1 MVKPGMRSY
10 MIQHNTT
17 IRYKENGPKESGHL
31 SAATFKQKKSYVDD
45 KCSSLYQ
52 TNGLSNSYT

>member
-1 MVKPGMRSY
+1 

-31 SAATFKQKKSYVDD
+31 SAATFKQKKSNMDD